1 LQYQCVKISCNESRA
16 AAFVSDIDI
25 GIEID
30 IEIDIDILLQSI
42 SDY

>member
-1 LQYQCVKISCNESRA
+1 MSCNESRA

-25 GIEID
+25 V
-30 IEIDIDILLQSI
+30 IEIDIDILLQAI

>member
-1 LQYQCVKISCNESRA
+1 MSCNESRE
-16 AAFVSDIDI
+16 AAFVSEIDI
-25 GIEID
+25 V